1 MAARPTWTGFLKV
14 SLVMVPVRVFPA
26 TDSAVAVR
34 FNQLHAECQTRIQQK
49 KWCPTCDRQ
58 VDKTEIVKGYEF
70 EKGRYVVME
79 DDDIAKARPEST
91 RIINLLRFAD
101 VESIDPIYVERPYY
115 LVPDGKVAAD
125 AFAVLRE
132 ALRGKAGIGKLALYG
147 REHLVAVQPRERGL
161 MMFTL
166 RQASEIRQMS
176 AIDEL
181 DQLPDQVSEAEVSL
195 ARQVI
200 GNFEGELALEEFT
213 DEYQADLRRIIDTKI
228 AGEEVV
234 VAAEEAPAKVVNL
247 MDALRKSLDSVSASK
262 KKPAKAKRTA
272 SRTAKKRKRA

>member
-1 MAARPTWTGFLKV
+1 
-14 SLVMVPVRVFPA
+14 
-26 TDSAVAVR
+26 
-34 FNQLHAECQTRIQQK
+34 
-49 KWCPTCDRQ
+49 
-58 VDKTEIVKGYEF
+58 
-70 EKGRYVVME
+70 ME

-91 RIINLLRFAD
+91 RIINLVRFAD

-115 LVPDGKVAAD
+115 LAPDGKVAAD

-147 REHLVAVQPRERGL
+147 REYLVAVQPRERGL

-213 DEYQADLRRIIDTKI
+213 DEYQAELRRIIDAKI

>member
-1 MAARPTWTGFLKV
+1 M
-14 SLVMVPVRVFPA
+14 
-26 TDSAVAVR
+26 
-34 FNQLHAECQTRIQQK
+34 
-49 KWCPTCDRQ
+49 
-58 VDKTEIVKGYEF
+58 
-70 EKGRYVVME
+70 
-79 DDDIAKARPEST
+79 
-91 RIINLLRFAD
+91 
-101 VESIDPIYVERPYY
+101 
-115 LVPDGKVAAD
+115 
-125 AFAVLRE
+125 
-132 ALRGKAGIGKLALYG
+132 ALYG
-147 REHLVAVQPRERGL
+147 REYLVAVQPRERGL

-213 DEYQADLRRIIDTKI
+213 DEYQAELRRIIDAKI

-234 VAAEEAPAKVVNL
+234 MAAEEAPAKVVNL